1 MPLLRSLAR
10 GLDTGMDSFVRQR
23 LLNRE
28 RRDKQDII
36 DTEQKRY
43 EERQKLAAEKRAE
56 ERLTQQLQLAI
67 SANDAPAIEN
77 IMGQMEEIG
86 MLPPAPGPITV
97 PGLPP
102 SPTRGAST
110 SPTRG
115 DAVMYDRFFPT
126 NTFIASEDPEDPEDV
141 TEPTVDYRHPLTR
154 GLVDQALIN
163 KQNQDLGTKAD
174 ELRLQQQQME
184 LQEATNLTGSG
195 ELKVFAGVPYVVY
208 PPTEAGGQE
217 RLEPVSDEILELIKR
232 YNPSSKRIF
241 VNTTTGAMVTV
252 DPSSGKPTTTILPE
266 VVTAADID
274 RQKGVDA
281 YGEKQ
286 KTYHELVTERQDKR
300 HTDRMELQGIR
311 TALDLTTQLPGKIM
325 KGELTAEDAIAV
337 INASSAVFGK
347 HQVSPA
353 LKESLLAMVND
364 FTRLPLR
371 FSATENNKLAG
382 AYYIQTASNRLI
394 NLLKK
399 PEVREYVGR
408 IDGSIQSIENFL
420 TGEAT
425 ANADLVEFDAL
436 LQDLKKG
443 IIYARSGA
451 QVSELEFASY
461 DRMLGT
467 NFKDPNA
474 LSVRIMEAAKK
485 SQIDRE
491 AIYRI
496 ELERLYRGDVEK
508 IAAEWSRVPTLWST
522 AAPQQIIVEEEGG
535 DDVDEW
541 STTNE
546 ELIEDD
552 PNQFIGPPQFPVGVD
567 IDII

>member
-10 GLDTGMDSFVRQR
+10 GLDTGMDSYVRQR

-28 RRDKQDII
+28 RQDKQDII

-43 EERQKLAAEKRAE
+43 ETQQQLAAEKRAE

-67 SANDAPAIEN
+67 SANDASAIEN
-77 IMGQMEEIG
+77 IMGQMGEIG

-97 PGLPP
+97 PGLPL
-102 SPTRGAST
+102 SPTRGAQVGL
-110 SPTRG
+110 PTPELRPSLSQ
-115 DAVMYDRFFPT
+115 FPT
-126 NTFIASEDPEDPEDV
+126 DYSREIIRDATK
-141 TEPTVDYRHPLTR
+141 PTVDLLHPLTR
-154 GLVDQALIN
+154 GLVNQAQIN
-163 KQNQDLGTKAD
+163 EQNQ
-174 ELRLQQQQME
+174 ELTNRSNVISVEQQQIE
-184 LQEATNLTGSG
+184 LDEAINRTGSG
-195 ELKVFAGVPYVVY
+195 EVKVFAGVPYVVY

-217 RLEPVSDEILELIKR
+217 RIEPVSEELLAIFKQN
-232 YNPSSKRIF
+232 NPSSKRIF
-241 VNTTTGAMVTV
+241 VNTTTGAMVSV
-252 DPSSGKPTTTILPE
+252 DSVTGKATTTIIPE
-266 VVTAADID
+266 VVKAKANDREAGLEDYRAKQDIYD
-274 RQKGVDA
+274 
-281 YGEKQ
+281 
-286 KTYHELVTERQDKR
+286 ELVTGRQQKR
-300 HTDRMELQGIR
+300 HTDRLEFAGIQN
-311 TALDLTTQLPGKIM
+311 AVELTTKLPAQIM
-325 KGELTAEDAIAV
+325 KGELTAADAIAV
-337 INASSAVFGK
+337 INASAAAFGK
-347 HQVSPA
+347 HQVSSA
-353 LKESLLAMVND
+353 SREALLAMVND

-399 PEVREYVGR
+399 PEVRDYVGR
-408 IDGSIQSIENFL
+408 IDGSIQSVENFL

-451 QVSELEFASY
+451 QVSFEEFASY

-474 LSVRIMEAAKK
+474 LKIRIMEAAKK

-496 ELERLYRGDVEK
+496 ELDRLYRGDVEK
-508 IAAEWSRVPTLWST
+508 IAADWSRVPTLWST

-535 DDVDEW
+535 DDRDEW

-552 PNQFIGPPQFPVGVD
+552 PNQFIGPIQ
-567 IDII
+567 IIEDEEDG